1 MVKETLFF
9 EIQYWRIFMKK
20 YIVTLLLALLLAWGH
35 NVVAKDALD
44 LSGRTLIID
53 VRTAQ
58 EYNGDHFKN
67 AVNVPLN
74 VIGKKIKE
82 IVPDYNE
89 TIILYC
95 KTGMRARIAKQ
106 ILEKMGY
113 KKVINAG
120 TLNKLEDMSKKDRA
134 CEGC

>member
-1 MVKETLFF
+1 
-9 EIQYWRIFMKK
+9 MKMK
-20 YIVTLLLALLLAWGH
+20 RYIVTLLLALLLSWGQYA
-35 NVVAKDALD
+35 VAKDTLD
-44 LSGRTLIID
+44 LSGKTLVID
-53 VRTAQ
+53 VRTAR
-58 EYNGDHFKN
+58 EYQGDHFKN

-82 IVPDYNE
+82 IVPDYDE
-89 TIILYC
+89 TIIVYC

-120 TLNKLEDMSKKDRA
+120 TLEDLRK
-134 CEGC
+134 